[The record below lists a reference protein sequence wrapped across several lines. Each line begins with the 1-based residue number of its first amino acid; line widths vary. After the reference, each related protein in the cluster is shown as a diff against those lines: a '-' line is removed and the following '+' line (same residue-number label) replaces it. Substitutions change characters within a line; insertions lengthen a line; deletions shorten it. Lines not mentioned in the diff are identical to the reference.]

1 MISSQTLAT
10 AFSILLLIVLLWPI
24 QENWRKKPKDNF
36 PLSYYPMF
44 SHKRN
49 TTYSMPYLVGY
60 DSLQNR
66 YFIPY
71 QYAGTGGFN
80 QVRRQ
85 MRQMV
90 REDRHD
96 ELIERV
102 AQQLGKTQRSP
113 FDQLKRVDLVR
124 GKYHFEDYF
133 LHNQKAPISEK
144 LLSTRK
150 ITNP

>member
-10 AFSILLLIVLLWPI
+10 VFSILVMLALLWPI

-102 AQQLGKTQRSP
+102 AQQLGETQRSP
-113 FDQLKRVDLVR
+113 FDQLERVDLVT
-124 GKYHFEDYF
+124 GKYHFDD
-133 LHNQKAPISEK
+133 
-144 LLSTRK
+144 
-150 ITNP
+150 